1 MTNFEITFNLFQ
13 NLNKFEQKEI
23 ITQFLDK
30 MYEQNVNESLQ
41 NFDTKEYKQ
50 KCETNVL
57 TDEKYGAIPCA
68 TITTD
73 QLLSSTSTATLN
85 KSYNLSFTKSC
96 DEIFDQAS
104 KLDTNNVEKV
114 CTNFFDAVDEA
125 NAVIHTNSVEEIEE
139 LHKLFF
145 NSIPN
150 GTTFHQDGL
159 TENDL
164 KYANELGFEIDKYI
178 ITFGHISF
186 FEREDYNIISFKD
199 LKKLLKFE

>member
-23 ITQFLDK
+23 IKQFLDK
-30 MYEQNVNESLQ
+30 MYEENVNESLH
-41 NFDTKEYKQ
+41 KYV
-50 KCETNVL
+50 TN
-57 TDEKYGAIPCA
+57 
-68 TITTD
+68 
-73 QLLSSTSTATLN
+73 
-85 KSYNLSFTKSC
+85 SC
-96 DEIFDQAS
+96 DKIFEQAS
-104 KLDTNNVEKV
+104 NIEPNISEKI